1 MTEGFSAASVADGDE
16 KKLRI
21 CLVAS
26 AGGHLSQLLKLAE
39 SWRGYDLFYVV
50 TSKLVREE
58 LRKRGRVYVVAECNR
73 QHFLQL
79 MKVLVKCA
87 IIVLRER
94 PQVVISTGA
103 AAGCIE
109 CFLGKLIGAKVI
121 WVDSIAN
128 VEKLSLS
135 GRMVRYIADMFFVQW
150 PELTIK
156 YTNVQFAGMVV

>member
-1 MTEGFSAASVADGDE
+1 MAKRFSAMSVAGGDE

-39 SWRGYDLFYVV
+39 SWSGYDLFYVV
-50 TSKLVREE
+50 TSELVREE
-58 LRKRGRVYVVAECNR
+58 LRKRSRVYIVQECNR
-73 QHFLQL
+73 QHPLQL
-79 MKVLVKCA
+79 MKVLAKC
-87 IIVLRER
+87 IMIVLRER

-121 WVDSIAN
+121 WVDSITN

-150 PELTIK
+150 PELTRK
-156 YTNVQFAGMVV
+156 YTNVQFAGMVI

>member
-1 MTEGFSAASVADGDE
+1 MRKPK

-39 SWRGYDLFYVV
+39 SWSGHDLFYVV
-50 TSKLVREE
+50 TSELVREE
-58 LRKRGRVYVVAECNR
+58 LQKRGRVYIVQECNR
-73 QHFLQL
+73 QHPLQV
-79 MKVLVKCA
+79 MKVLTKCVR
-87 IIVLRER
+87 IIFRER

-109 CFLGKLIGAKVI
+109 CFLGKIIGAKII
-121 WVDSIAN
+121 WIDSITN

-150 PELTIK
+150 PGLTRK
-156 YTNVQFAGMVV
+156 YTNVQFAGMVI